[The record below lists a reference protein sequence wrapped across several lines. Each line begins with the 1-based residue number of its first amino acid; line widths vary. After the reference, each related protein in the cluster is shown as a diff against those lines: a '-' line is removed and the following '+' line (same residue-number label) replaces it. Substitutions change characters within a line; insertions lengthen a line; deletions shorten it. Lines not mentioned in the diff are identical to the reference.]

1 MVYYVEQSREAPELL
16 AVVANLLRRVELTH
30 AEIAQ
35 LVAPGSLI
43 NQVFVRDEA
52 LTDAEA
58 RVASAVARGLTNK
71 QIGAE
76 LNISARTVENHIS
89 HILAKKG
96 FANRV
101 DIARCTFE
109 ESDGDFSKKSIAF
122 SSRHH
127 R

>member
-35 LVAPGSLI
+35 LVAPGSPI

-101 DIARCTFE
+101 DIERCTFE